1 MLTRNVTFRDEPA
14 SPVAA
19 TEESVSRGFHTLA
32 TACQGDSDGRAGS
45 TATSSN
51 EPFNFLNTAV
61 AAEEEDSL
69 SACES
74 LVGTSVAGDSVVD
87 SSDAE
92 GKDKTPTAAAA
103 RRQKKAAPKQQALG
117 GSTQREHGIKNSEP
131 EVGNIGI
138 YFGNWGKR
146 GVVKEGQQAL
156 RRKTMD
162 KQLVKNPGH
171 LVLLL
176 ESTPAQEELLK
187 MTAVA
192 GEDDAEGLDAR
203 PTHEH
208 WVIRGNEDD
217 AILAA
222 ARKDTAA
229 GLECLL
235 YELNEDHQYRE
246 KGKDKMARSRSMVVQ
261 YKSKQMVGH
270 LGTDINV
277 MVSHGNNHTM
287 RLTWRKVWEDW
298 WDRHARHIRNFNVK
312 FWCGDFN
319 MSLTEVPKQLR
330 SRGINADCC
339 AWYPF
344 KHINPGGSVHSEQR
358 SSTPMGIDSLAI
370 FYIGSQAQIAPSY
383 GLADV
388 LDFTA
393 VAANLPVYEGENVPG
408 KHWSCYRSDATQQKK
423 IDLEQMLVDLLT
435 PTCTKEDLAAIER
448 NSEWHFCPY
457 LRVRQTKMEKSAW
470 LLPSGEIHNGAHF
483 PLCIFTNNSRARSR
497 EKEIERGKRKGKGK
511 GKDKGKGEGKGQEP
525 QSRKGKGKGNDTT
538 AVAERPPAHVP
549 LPLPLLLDHD
559 APEQRWTTTG
569 MVGDYYYNWWSRDD
583 DTSTANWWSWNY

>member
-51 EPFNFLNTAV
+51 EPLNFLNTAV

-208 WVIRGNEDD
+208 WVIRGNEDE

-235 YELNEDHQYRE
+235 YEVNEDHQYKE

-287 RLTWRKVWEDW
+287 RLTWRKVWELW
-298 WDRHARHIRNFNVK
+298 WGRHARHIRKFNVK

-408 KHWSCYRSDATQQKK
+408 KHWSCYRSDATHKK
-423 IDLEQMLVDLLT
+423 KEFDLEQRLVDLLT

-457 LRVRQTKMEKSAW
+457 LRVRQKQ
-470 LLPSGEIHNGAHF
+470 NG
-483 PLCIFTNNSRARSR
+483 
-497 EKEIERGKRKGKGK
+497 KK
-511 GKDKGKGEGKGQEP
+511 
-525 QSRKGKGKGNDTT
+525 
-538 AVAERPPAHVP
+538 
-549 LPLPLLLDHD
+549 
-559 APEQRWTTTG
+559 
-569 MVGDYYYNWWSRDD
+569 
-583 DTSTANWWSWNY
+583 

>member
-1 MLTRNVTFRDEPA
+1 MSQSQAKSVSFRDEPA
-14 SPVAA
+14 NSVAA
-19 TEESVSRGFHTLA
+19 TEESAEESALVHISSHEPSFHTLA
-32 TACQGDSDGRAGS
+32 NACANAKIKGS

-51 EPFNFLNTAV
+51 EPLNFLNTAV
-61 AAEEEDSL
+61 AADLLESLRTRSSDLTSEEDSL

-92 GKDKTPTAAAA
+92 GNDETPTAAAA
-103 RRQKKAAPKQQALG
+103 RRQKRAAPKEQALG
-117 GSTQREHGIKNSEP
+117 GSIQREHGIINSEP

-138 YFGNWGKR
+138 YLGNWGQR
-146 GVVKEGQQAL
+146 GVVKEGQQAV
-156 RRKTMD
+156 RRRTMD

-176 ESTPAQEELLK
+176 ESTPAQEQLLK

-192 GEDDAEGLDAR
+192 GEDDAEGLNAR

-208 WVIRGNEDD
+208 WVIRGNEKDS

-222 ARKDTAA
+222 ARKDTAV

-235 YELNEDHQYRE
+235 YDPHEDHSYRE
-246 KGKDKMARSRSMVVQ
+246 RGKDKMARSRSMVVQ

-287 RLTWRKVWEDW
+287 RLTWRKVWELW
-298 WDRHARHIRNFNVK
+298 WDRHARHIHKFNVK

-339 AWYPF
+339 SWYPF

-388 LDFTA
+388 PDFTA
-393 VAANLPVYEGENVPG
+393 VA
-408 KHWSCYRSDATQQKK
+408 
-423 IDLEQMLVDLLT
+423 VD
-435 PTCTKEDLAAIER
+435 I
-448 NSEWHFCPY
+448 
-457 LRVRQTKMEKSAW
+457 
-470 LLPSGEIHNGAHF
+470 
-483 PLCIFTNNSRARSR
+483 
-497 EKEIERGKRKGKGK
+497 
-511 GKDKGKGEGKGQEP
+511 
-525 QSRKGKGKGNDTT
+525 
-538 AVAERPPAHVP
+538 
-549 LPLPLLLDHD
+549 
-559 APEQRWTTTG
+559 
-569 MVGDYYYNWWSRDD
+569 
-583 DTSTANWWSWNY
+583 

>member
-51 EPFNFLNTAV
+51 EPLNFLNTAV

-208 WVIRGNEDD
+208 WVIRGNEDE

-235 YELNEDHQYRE
+235 YEVNEDHQYKE
-246 KGKDKMARSRSMVVQ
+246 KGKDKMARSRSMVVH
-261 YKSKQMVGH
+261 YKSKQNVGH

-408 KHWSCYRSDATQQKK
+408 KHWSCYRSDATQKK
-423 IDLEQMLVDLLT
+423 RIRPRAEVGRPSDAHMHQRRSGRD
-435 PTCTKEDLAAIER
+435 R
-448 NSEWHFCPY
+448 
-457 LRVRQTKMEKSAW
+457 EKLPVA
-470 LLPSGEIHNGAHF
+470 LLPIPARTTKKNG
-483 PLCIFTNNSRARSR
+483 
-497 EKEIERGKRKGKGK
+497 KK
-511 GKDKGKGEGKGQEP
+511 
-525 QSRKGKGKGNDTT
+525 
-538 AVAERPPAHVP
+538 
-549 LPLPLLLDHD
+549 
-559 APEQRWTTTG
+559 
-569 MVGDYYYNWWSRDD
+569 
-583 DTSTANWWSWNY
+583 